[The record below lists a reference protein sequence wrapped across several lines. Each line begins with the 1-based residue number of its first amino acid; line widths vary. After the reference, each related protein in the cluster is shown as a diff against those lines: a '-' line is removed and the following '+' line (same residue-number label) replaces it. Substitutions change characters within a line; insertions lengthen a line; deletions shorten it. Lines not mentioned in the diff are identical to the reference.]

1 MAYPSNILI
10 SSEFPSVFPK
20 EETYER
26 KRLT

>member
-1 MAYPSNILI
+1 MAYHSNVLT

-26 KRLT
+26 KRLA